1 MKNVKCKAYV
11 NWATVWRRAPD
22 IAWHRCHFCQQRL
35 TLLVLSFAGLSLTRI
50 SKPRMCLSFFFFL
63 KQAMITVFQLGSG
76 WRLTGG
82 ETQTGNLADALSAKF
97 SDTCPNSDGTE
108 TKKKEKK
115 KKRKEA
121 RPNLFHSVA
130 SLSFL
135 WLAPACLSTA
145 ELLAAS
151 NQCVHCSLLPPSLS
165 SHLSVSLSLSARQ
178 VRY

>member
-1 MKNVKCKAYV
+1 MLIAPLCASH
-11 NWATVWRRAPD
+11 RR
-22 IAWHRCHFCQQRL
+22 HRCRLCQQRL
-35 TLLVLSFAGLSLTRI
+35 TLHVLSFAALSLTRA
-50 SKPRMCLSFFFFL
+50 RFFFFP

-108 TKKKEKK
+108 TKK